1 VKITFIA
8 LDGQGVLAGKVLP
21 SVYVRCYVVLISLFI
36 VRQFVTVDDVRIL
49 RDIGMSCIFFPL
61 LPSLLTPPSEQFY
74 GTQIVC
80 FLF

>member
-1 VKITFIA
+1 M
-8 LDGQGVLAGKVLP
+8 
-21 SVYVRCYVVLISLFI
+21 SLFI

-49 RDIGMSCIFFPL
+49 RDIGMSCIFFPS
-61 LPSLLTPPSEQFY
+61 LPSLLTPPPEQFY